1 MLLSNHIQFFSK
13 QEFAINILIDNDY
26 TINLIFS
33 KIKNRIKELISKF
46 TANKSELQT
55 EI

>member
-13 QEFAINILIDNDY
+13 QEFMINILLDNDY

-33 KIKNRIKELISKF
+33 KIKNRIKELISTF
-46 TANKSELQT
+46 TVNRSELQT
-55 EI
+55 EM